1 MSTIERVDNEAK
13 PTSPVMRAARFDGDA
28 AFVVGDWRIEPS
40 MRRAVNGERIAKID
54 PRNMRVLQMLAE
66 RAGCVVSSRDIE
78 LHAWEGVVVTADSV
92 YQSIRQLRRAL
103 GDTKS
108 PATYIE
114 TVPRR
119 GYRLVAQ
126 VGACV
131 TTLPEPIVDAPPPPE
146 VIAPSEIASS
156 PQPPPRTSRA
166 RLIAVTGILS
176 ACLAL
181 ALASQFEMIEPDRS
195 GQEQST
201 LAAAAT
207 SSPNATDLDT
217 TVPVDENS
225 VDVLRKR
232 GEIALRR
239 GEARQALDFY
249 TRALHI
255 QETNIGPR
263 ELDATVA
270 SLLLGVAMSQLWL
283 DDQVAATQA
292 GRRAAS
298 MFRQLT
304 PPTSPDRIEPYSV
317 IAEILIGTG
326 EFAEADQLLD
336 DALDVGRQ
344 VYGNEHVALLAP
356 LGLKSTLRLAQGRS
370 TEAET
375 LCREAIVLAERTRGP
390 HELRT
395 AYWITGLAG
404 ILLERGKYP
413 EALAEARKAVTILE
427 QVAGTEHPYFVSAT
441 HMLAE
446 ALTETGALDEA
457 ESLVLWEL
465 DSLRDAGAPAWR
477 IARASSVLGEVLL
490 RQGRLS
496 EARQHLE
503 SAASALR
510 SAKGWPGEH
519 DRESNE
525 ERMEELKAL
534 QSARF
539 SKL

>member
-1 MSTIERVDNEAK
+1 MDNES
-13 PTSPVMRAARFDGDA
+13 TTISPSTRAARLEADA
-28 AFVVGDWRIEPS
+28 PFIVGDWRIEPS
-40 MRRAVNGERIAKID
+40 MRRALKGERIAKID
-54 PRNMRVLQMLAE
+54 PRNMRVLQVLAE

-119 GYRLVAQ
+119 GYRLVAP
-126 VGACV
+126 VCAGV
-131 TTLPEPIVDAPPPPE
+131 TPEPIADPTPPPQPLP
-146 VIAPSEIASS
+146 PSET
-156 PQPPPRTSRA
+156 PPNPPPLPHTSRR
-166 RLIAVTGILS
+166 RLVVVTGIVS

-181 ALASQFEMIEPDRS
+181 ALASQFDWSEPNPAAPK
-195 GQEQST
+195 QQAVLT
-201 LAAAAT
+201 AAAPA
-207 SSPNATDLDT
+207 SSAPAGADGAS
-217 TVPVDENS
+217 PIDENS
-225 VDVLRKR
+225 VDILRKR

-239 GEARQALDFY
+239 GEAREALELY
-249 TRALHI
+249 TRALRI
-255 QETNIGPR
+255 QEENVGPR

-283 DDQVAATQA
+283 DDQAAATQA

-326 EFAEADQLLD
+326 ELAEADQLLH
-336 DALDVGRQ
+336 DALEVGRQ
-344 VYGNEHVALLAP
+344 VYGSEHVALLAP
-356 LGLKSTLRLAQGRS
+356 LGLMSTLRLAQGRLS
-370 TEAET
+370 EAEA
-375 LCREAIVLAERTRGP
+375 LCREAIALAERTRGP
-390 HELRT
+390 RELRT

-404 ILLERGKYP
+404 ILVDAGKYP
-413 EALAEARKAVTILE
+413 EAVAEARKAAAILE
-427 QVAGTEHPYFVSAT
+427 DVAGTEHPYFVSAT
-441 HMLAE
+441 HVLAE
-446 ALTETGALDEA
+446 ALTETNALDEA
-457 ESLVLWEL
+457 EALILWEL
-465 DSLRDAGAPAWR
+465 ETLQASGAPAWR

-490 RQGRLS
+490 RQGRLA

-503 SAASALR
+503 SAAAALR

-519 DRESNE
+519 DRASND
-525 ERMEELKAL
+525 ERIEELKAL

-539 SKL
+539 SML